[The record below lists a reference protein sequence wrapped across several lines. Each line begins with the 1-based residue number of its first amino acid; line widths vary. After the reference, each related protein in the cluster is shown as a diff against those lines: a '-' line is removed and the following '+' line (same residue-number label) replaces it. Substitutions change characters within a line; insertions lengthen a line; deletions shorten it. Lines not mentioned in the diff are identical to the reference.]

1 MSATGE
7 LVIVRASRQL
17 AGGSSSS
24 LGCLSPSRL
33 VQHTMSLMLVTTSE
47 LF

>member
-1 MSATGE
+1 MSAIGK
-7 LVIVRASRQL
+7 LMIVRASRQL

-24 LGCLSPSRL
+24 LGRLSPSSL
-33 VQHTMSLMLVTTSE
+33 AQHTMSLMLVTISE